1 MTTFMSLIK
10 ESKKSQEDNEVRTKE
25 PGVQA
30 VEEIDTEELT
40 EQYALQVS
48 YDHSLHWV
56 LSGTQGEW
64 D

>member
-48 YDHSLHWV
+48 YDHSLH
-56 LSGTQGEW
+56 
-64 D
+64 